1 MLARPNTYLGASRRY
16 ADHDAAISA
25 ALKDK
30 FTVFIEAH
38 YAAWKALEYDH
49 DALADFEG
57 LLRDAWSDSWAL
69 VDADTAE
76 AAGAALIHVSRLN
89 CSLFVGD

>member
-1 MLARPNTYLGASRRY
+1 MLVRPNIYLGASRRI
-16 ADHDAAISA
+16 AERDAAITS

-30 FTVFIEAH
+30 FTVLLEAH

-57 LLRDAWSDSWAL
+57 LLRDAWSDTWAL
-69 VDADTAE
+69 VDADTAD
-76 AAGAALIHVSRLN
+76 AGEGYGGREVA
-89 CSLFVGD
+89 